1 MLYIKSYKI
10 GPWKWTRFLWPL
22 LFLVLTS
29 CTADFKEAVG
39 VNYIILKSENVSAND
54 QGEVGGRGAILFKSP
69 LRSIRSSEHFY
80 LQGRLDKVGSVIT
93 IVSHAVDENF
103 NKSVKVQF
111 EREQQS
117 VLSLKIGLE
126 GQEFF
131 ELAHFENLINAAGEF
146 SVRIELHENG
156 DEGIRLIFWS
166 VLKKSLAER
175 WQEKKTFHLKN
186 AEYDSRLNGDSFYKH
201 GKGVLWGAS
210 FYDAYIT
217 SLINEAPYVQ

>member
-1 MLYIKSYKI
+1 MLKPNKKNGQWKCVKS
-10 GPWKWTRFLWPL
+10 LWPL

-29 CTADFKEAVG
+29 CTADFKEAAG
-39 VNYIILKSENVSAND
+39 VNYKILKSENVNAND

-69 LRSIRSSEHFY
+69 LRSIRSAEHFY
-80 LQGRLDKVGSVIT
+80 LQGRLDKEGSVIT
-93 IVSHAVDENF
+93 VVSHAVDENF

-111 EREQQS
+111 EREQHS

-126 GQEFF
+126 GQEFI
-131 ELAHFENLINAAGEF
+131 ELAHFENLIDTAGEF

-175 WQEKKTFHLKN
+175 WQEKKTFNLKN
-186 AEYDSRLNGDSFYKH
+186 ADYDSKVNGDSFYKH

-210 FYDAYIT
+210 FYDAYIIN
-217 SLINEAPYVQ
+217 LINEAPYVQ